1 MMRWDLTKRAWA
13 MAKAQFPSVQ
23 RLYVDIPDRLEPF
36 GECRVVDLEKPH
48 ETIATISYDM
58 RPGRV
63 KLALN
68 NATAEVDS
76 PKLACGS
83 AVAVT
88 VKKAEADI
96 DPVLLSKRYPDK
108 AELAKQVAI
117 LMIGHRSGF
126 RQASKLTPGQVSG
139 WLSDKG
145 FDAAL
150 FQPVCDELRALG
162 VGLSGFNLRVARD
175 PRPNSKYKIFERV
188 RVRDAASMEYQ
199 ECGQILDVRGT
210 KNDGY
215 FYTVLVDGSE
225 SPLEFA
231 EENLSELMVGR
242 IPE

>member
-1 MMRWDLTKRAWA
+1 MRWDMTKRAWA

-23 RLYVDIPDRLEPF
+23 RLYVDIPDRLEPY
-36 GECRVVDLEKPH
+36 GECRVVDLDKPG

-68 NATAEVDS
+68 NATSEVDS
-76 PKLACGS
+76 PKMACGAS
-83 AVAVT
+83 VQLA
-88 VKKAEADI
+88 VKKAEVEI
-96 DPVLLSKRYPDK
+96 DPELLSKRYPDK
-108 AELAKQVAI
+108 AELARQVAV
-117 LMIGHRSGF
+117 LMIGHRSGI

-139 WLSDKG
+139 WLRDKG
-145 FDAAL
+145 FDEAL
-150 FQPVCDELRALG
+150 FQPVCAELKSLG
-162 VGLSGFNLRVARD
+162 VETAGFNLRVARD
-175 PRPNSKYKIFERV
+175 PRPNSKYKIFQRV
-188 RVRDAASMEYQ
+188 RVKDATSMEYQ

-215 FYTVLVDGSE
+215 FYTILVDGSE

-231 EENLSELMVGR
+231 EGDISEIEVGR